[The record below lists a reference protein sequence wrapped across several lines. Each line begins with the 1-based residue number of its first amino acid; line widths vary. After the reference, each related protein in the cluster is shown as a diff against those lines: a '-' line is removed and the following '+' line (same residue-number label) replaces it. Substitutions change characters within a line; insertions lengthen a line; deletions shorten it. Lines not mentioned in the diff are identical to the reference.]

1 MIVFLV
7 CLEMLGEFVDPLA
20 EQRNLD
26 RGRTRI
32 CLVCSKVG
40 HNFFFCFSC

>member
-7 CLEMLGEFVDPLA
+7 NLEMLGEFVDALTQ
-20 EQRNLD
+20 QRDLN

-32 CLVCSKVG
+32 RIMCPIVG
-40 HNFFFCFSC
+40 HNFFFCCSC